1 MKAATPA
8 KLQPLMVAL
17 QAEPLTKH
25 PPETVTGCYIS
36 DLLSDVLAHA
46 QPGMLWVTIHT
57 HRNVVSVAATK
68 DITTVLFTCGRKPD
82 ADIVAQAEKEGVA
95 LLTTRLTTYEAAG
108 KLWEAGL
115 RGEHDHE

>member
-1 MKAATPA
+1 MKTPA
-8 KLQPLMVAL
+8 TLKFPPLIAAL
-17 QAEPLTKH
+17 RAEPLTDRR
-25 PPETVTGCYIS
+25 PGTVTGCYIS

-46 QPGMLWVTIHT
+46 EPGMLWLTIQT

-68 DITTVLFTCGRKPD
+68 DVAVVLFTCGRRPEPEII
-82 ADIVAQAEKEGVA
+82 AEAEKEGIA

-115 RGEHDHE
+115 RGENGHE